1 MICLKLLT
9 LKSRSKISN
18 YDLRSLGFIDAY
30 VSVDIEVEQ
39 IKIIYQR
46 QVIATHHVILGKGT
60 FISDKAHFESRNL
73 KLNLLSKLETTSDL
87 IEYAKTFSFEIQSF
101 CATLSLFRRS
111 FQIAK
116 VATLYLIKLHQKL
129 KLQNKDHLLNVAI
142 TKVMQ
147 KYHHDEIST
156 HHIDEELKILQT
168 FQEVS

>member
-1 MICLKLLT
+1 MNNSPVKSELYVALENGRINLLLT
-9 LKSRSKISN
+9 S
-18 YDLRSLGFIDAY
+18 Y
-30 VSVDIEVEQ
+30 
-39 IKIIYQR
+39 
-46 QVIATHHVILGKGT
+46 
-60 FISDKAHFESRNL
+60 
-73 KLNLLSKLETTSDL
+73 
-87 IEYAKTFSFEIQSF
+87 EIQSF
-101 CATLSLFRRS
+101 CATLSLFRKS

-147 KYHHDEIST
+147 KYHHDEITT